1 MNELFYTESEKAGI
15 LNLLEVDVNNKTFHL
30 TLAISADDV
39 DYETTDFLSLS
50 IFTALL
56 KGLKVEGFKEI

>member
-1 MNELFYTESEKAGI
+1 MNELFYTESENAGV
-15 LNLLEVDVNNKTFHL
+15 LNQLEVDVNNKTFHL

-39 DYETTDFLSLS
+39 DYETTDFLSLP

-56 KGLKVEGFKEI
+56 KGLKVEGFKEV

>member
-15 LNLLEVDVNNKTFHL
+15 LNQLEVDVNNKTFHL
-30 TLAISADDV
+30 TLAISAADAG
-39 DYETTDFLSLS
+39 YETTDFLSLP

-56 KGLKVEGFKEI
+56 KGLKVEGFKEV